1 MGRAHL
7 DDTVTLSSKQTRH
20 LRSLAHHLKPV
31 VQIGGRGIS
40 VALIGATDDALE
52 AHELIKVKLGDIE
65 DRSEVRAA
73 ATTLSEETGSDV
85 VQVIGKTIVLFR
97 QREKESAYRLP

>member
-1 MGRAHL
+1 VAL
-7 DDTVTLSSKQTRH
+7 TSKQTRY

-31 VQIGGRGIS
+31 VQIGGRGLT

-52 AHELIKVKLGDIE
+52 AHELIKVKLGDID

-73 ATTLSEETGSDV
+73 AGTLSEETGSDV
-85 VQVIGKTIVLFR
+85 VQTIGKTIVLFR
-97 QREKESAYRLP
+97 QREKDSEIRLP